1 VRDVRVGFNNACL
14 PGWDL
19 ARTFTWAAE
28 HDWAAVE
35 LHGGK
40 RYSHID
46 WKAIA
51 AGRENPI
58 AEEQARTG
66 VAVAGIMHGLL
77 PFLSLDPR
85 EKEMAA
91 TELET
96 LLLAAKRSEIPVVST
111 FTGRDP
117 SKTLEESVELLPEVF
132 GPLLRRAEELD
143 VKLAFENCPM
153 YEFWPHDAN
162 VAVAPS
168 LWQAIFDVLPSP
180 QLGLNLDP
188 SHLVWQ
194 GIDVVRSVREFG
206 SKIWLVQ
213 AKDTETLRDVLER
226 EGMLTLRWWRH
237 RLPGHGELDWVGFL
251 SALREVAYQGPVII
265 EHEDPLWL
273 ADEDSV
279 VEGLTLA
286 RAFLERAWGPSKH
299 GDRGGSVETEPRTRR
314 SEANGNHD

>member
-1 VRDVRVGFNNACL
+1 VWSVRIGFNNACL
-14 PGWDL
+14 PEWNL
-19 ARTFTWAAE
+19 ARTLAWAAE

-35 LHGGK
+35 LHGGR

-58 AEEQARTG
+58 AEEQDRTG
-66 VAVAGIMHGLL
+66 VEVAGIMHGLL
-77 PFLSLDPR
+77 PFLSPDPR
-85 EKEMAA
+85 KREMAA
-91 TELET
+91 AELET
-96 LLLAAKRSEIPVVST
+96 LLLAAQRSGIPIVST

-117 SKTLEESVELLPEVF
+117 SKTLEENVELLPQVF
-132 GPLLRRAEELD
+132 LPLLRRAEELG
-143 VKLAFENCPM
+143 VKVAFENCPM
-153 YEFWPHDAN
+153 YEFWPHEAN
-162 VAVAPS
+162 IAVAPS
-168 LWQAIFDVLPSP
+168 LWRAIFEVLPSP

-194 GIDVVRSVREFG
+194 GIDVARAVREFG

-213 AKDTETLRDVLER
+213 AKDTETLSDVLRE

-237 RLPGHGELDWVGFL
+237 RLPGHGELDWVAFL
-251 SALREVAYQGPVII
+251 SALREVGYRGPLIV

-273 ADEDSV
+273 ADADRV

-286 RAFLERAWGPSKH
+286 RAFLERIWGP
-299 GDRGGSVETEPRTRR
+299 GGSAEHRTGRATKASR
-314 SEANGNHD
+314 GQGEANGHGG